1 MGSEELILGA
11 ACSAF
16 SARNKIEL
24 CIQKKKKK
32 ILQMISVLLKNS
44 KVEAGIVKLRNN
56 VWRSQIIIKMKDCK
70 NANCP
75 GF

>member
-1 MGSEELILGA
+1 
-11 ACSAF
+11 
-16 SARNKIEL
+16 
-24 CIQKKKKK
+24 
-32 ILQMISVLLKNS
+32 MISVLLKNS

-56 VWRSQIIIKMKDCK
+56 VWRSQIIIKMNDCK